1 MFSFGEPFFP
11 FILFFACDLMFN
23 LTELRLKRTMASET
37 MKGVPLMAGP
47 ITYDRNLFADNLQ
60 RLMRENH
67 EKQIDIARLL
77 KVSKSTVS
85 AYCSGSQMPR
95 MDKIEQLAQHFGVS
109 RGAMLGEDA
118 QALPSPAPV
127 PVPVAPELP
136 IAPLY
141 HALNERGRGEL
152 IRYGRYL
159 VQQPEYK
166 AEEQPEKIVY
176 IKHYLVPAAAGY
188 ASPIEGE
195 DYENIP
201 LDPAAPVGADFC
213 ITVRGDSMEPFIPD
227 GSLVYVR
234 RGAPLQEFEVGIF
247 FVDGDVFCKQWC
259 VDYAGTLHLL
269 SANPVRQDANISI
282 PRDAGRSC
290 ICFGKVLLDH
300 RLPQPSY
307 Y

>member
-1 MFSFGEPFFP
+1 MSAP
-11 FILFFACDLMFN
+11 
-23 LTELRLKRTMASET
+23 
-37 MKGVPLMAGP
+37 V
-47 ITYDRNLFADNLQ
+47 TYDRNQFADTLR
-60 RLMRENH
+60 RLMHENR

-77 KVSKSTVS
+77 DVSKSTVS

-95 MDKIEQLAQHFGVS
+95 MDKMEQLARHFGVS
-109 RGAMLGEDA
+109 LGLLLGASA
-118 QALPSPAPV
+118 QAPLPV
-127 PVPVAPELP
+127 HEEEKKEEELPVAP
-136 IAPLY
+136 LY
-141 HALNERGRGEL
+141 RALNERGQNEL
-152 IRYGRYL
+152 LRYGRYL

-166 AEEQPEKIVY
+166 ADRSSEKIVY
-176 IKHYLVPAAAGY
+176 IKHFLVPAAAGY

-201 LDPAAPVGADFC
+201 LDPGAPVGADFC

-234 RGAPLQEFEVGIF
+234 RGAALQEFDVGIF

-259 VDYAGTLHLL
+259 VDYGGTLHLL
-269 SANPVRQDANISI
+269 SANPARQDANISI
-282 PRDAGRSC
+282 PRDSGRSC

>member
-1 MFSFGEPFFP
+1 MGLES
-11 FILFFACDLMFN
+11 
-23 LTELRLKRTMASET
+23 

-47 ITYDRNLFADNLQ
+47 VTYDRNLFADNLR
-60 RLMRENH
+60 RLMRTNR

-95 MDKIEQLAQHFGVS
+95 MDKIEQLARHFGVS
-109 RGAMLGEDA
+109 RGALLGEDA
-118 QALPSPAPV
+118 QSVPAADAPAKPV
-127 PVPVAPELP
+127 LP

-141 HALNERGRGEL
+141 DALNERGRGEL

-213 ITVRGDSMEPFIPD
+213 LTVRGDSMEPFISD
-227 GSLVYVR
+227 GRLVYVR
-234 RGAPLQEFEVGIF
+234 RGAPLQEFDVGIF

-269 SANPVRQDANISI
+269 SANSVRQDANISI

-290 ICFGKVLLDH
+290 ICFGKVLLDR